1 MLNPAILIRLK
12 EFMNSDNLAILDR
25 ILTGLTDP
33 KTPGYQAFWTWFRG
47 GLRDP
52 ESYAKAYQ
60 ALKQLVTV
68 IRQSRGAR
76 Q

>member
-1 MLNPAILIRLK
+1 MNPIIMVKLK
-12 EFMNSDNLAILDR
+12 EFINSENLAILDR

-33 KTPGYQAFWTWFRG
+33 KTPGYQAFWSWFRG

-60 ALKQLVTV
+60 ALRQLV
-68 IRQSRGAR
+68 ILLRQSRGTR